1 MTAKRLLAFVLMTV
15 MLLGT
20 LTSLVACKPTGDSNS
35 TTPSDTTT
43 LDPVDDPNRELTLF
57 EAGEWKFNIV
67 RQAKLQDLDE
77 SASIAIRTKLTSSV
91 SGVSRISFERDNEET
106 KDADTLEVYMG
117 YIDRAEM
124 KAFYSSVGVAEG
136 AIKVVGNKILVYA
149 NSYTAYEKLA
159 KHLNE
164 VCSANYNDEKIVVK
178 ASDLET
184 TVVIDEV
191 INTLPVPEGVYAYS
205 YVDCDLKQ
213 TLVIFNDATPEKFNA
228 YKAKFTDYTEVQTN
242 EVQGNCFATYAKDGN
257 LINIS
262 YAKDDSML
270 RVIVNKN
277 TTPSKY
283 LLETTVEKTTEP
295 TLTMRG
301 LATVGNSDNQNGMC
315 FIIQLQDGRYIVIDG
330 GFNRQSDADAIYSI
344 IRKGTPTGQKP
355 VIAAWI
361 ITHTHSDHVGTFYSK
376 FAPGYKNAVEI
387 QSVIYNPP
395 AASINNT
402 PNADTGIVEG
412 AYYQKVVNTIAGI
425 SGCEWIRPHVGDKYY
440 IGGAVLSF
448 YYTVDQYY
456 PATFNY
462 YNTCSLVF
470 SIEIEGQKI
479 MINGDAA
486 NASFKK
492 AVGMFGEELK
502 ADIVQLSHH
511 GYTAGVSDEL
521 AVYTMQAY
529 RLMSPSVVLWPIGS
543 YGYENT
549 RYKAHNQVLI
559 NLPSVK
565 EIVVARESTH
575 VFKLPYTANS
585 NG

>member
-1 MTAKRLLAFVLMTV
+1 MTAKRLLAFVLVAV
-15 MLLGT
+15 MLLST
-20 LTSLVACKPTGDSNS
+20 LTGLVSCKPTGDDQN

-43 LDPVDDPNRELTLF
+43 SDPNADPNRELTLF

-77 SASIAIRTKLTSSV
+77 SASIALRTKLTGAV
-91 SGVSRISFERDNEET
+91 PGVSRISFERDNEET
-106 KDADTLEVYMG
+106 KDADTLEFYFG

-124 KAFYSSVGVAEG
+124 KSFYSTVGVAEG
-136 AIKVVGNKILVYA
+136 SVKVVGNKVLVYA
-149 NSYTAYEKLA
+149 NSYKAYEALA

-164 VCSANYNDEKIVVK
+164 VCSANYSDEKIVVK
-178 ASDLET
+178 AADLEK

-191 INTLPVPEGVYAYS
+191 VNTLPIPEGVYAYS
-205 YVDCDLKQ
+205 YFDCELKQ

-228 YKAKFTDYTEVQTN
+228 YKAKFTGYTEVQTN
-242 EVQGNCFATYAKDGN
+242 EVQGNSFVTYSKDGN
-257 LINIS
+257 LINLS
-262 YAKDDSML
+262 YAKDDQKL
-270 RVIVNKN
+270 RIIVNKD
-277 TTPSKY
+277 TAPSKF
-283 LLETTVEKTTEP
+283 LTETTVSKTTEP

-301 LATVGNSDNQNGMC
+301 LATVGNTNNQNGMC
-315 FIIQLQDGRYIVIDG
+315 FIFKLQDNRFIVIDG
-330 GFNRQSDADAIYSI
+330 GFNRQSDADAIYNI
-344 IRKGTPTGQKP
+344 LRKNTPTGQKP
-355 VIAAWI
+355 VVAAWI
-361 ITHTHSDHVGTFYSK
+361 ITHTHSDHVGTFYNK
-376 FAPGYKNAVEI
+376 FVPGYKSAVEI

-395 AASINNT
+395 AAAINNT
-402 PNADTGIVEG
+402 PNADTGVVEG
-412 AYYQKVVNTIAGI
+412 AYYQKVVTTIEGI
-425 SGCEWIRPHVGDKYY
+425 NGCEWIRPHVGDTYY
-440 IGGAVLSF
+440 IGGAKLSF

-456 PATFNY
+456 PAVFNY

-502 ADIVQLSHH
+502 SDIVQLSHH
-511 GYTAGVSDEL
+511 GYTAGVADDL

-549 RYKAHNQVLI
+549 KNKAHNQVLI

-575 VFKLPYTANS
+575 VFNLPYTANS